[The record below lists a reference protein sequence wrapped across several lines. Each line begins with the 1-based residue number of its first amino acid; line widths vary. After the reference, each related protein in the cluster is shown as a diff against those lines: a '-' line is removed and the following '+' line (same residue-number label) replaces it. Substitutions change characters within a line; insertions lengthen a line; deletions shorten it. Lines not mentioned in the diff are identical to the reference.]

1 MERHPAPVI
10 AAVNGDFVGVGVEYA
25 VFADAVLA
33 APHAR
38 FGFPEIRQRRIR

>member
-10 AAVNGDFVGVGVEYA
+10 AAVSGDFVGGGVEYA
-25 VFADAVLA
+25 LFADTVLA
-33 APHAR
+33 ALHAR

>member
-1 MERHPAPVI
+1 MERHQTSGI
-10 AAVNGDFVGVGVEYA
+10 AVDGGCVVDGVGYA
-25 VFADAVLA
+25 FFANALLA